1 MPITP
6 TPAELAWLDQEDRRV
21 TQTVRAYGVALEHV
35 WGDHRIRRPSFTY
48 TVGLFGID
56 HPELLV
62 FDLSPEAAADL
73 LNTLAARVRGG
84 EDLAAGT
91 VVKPFQSDA
100 AHPLRDR
107 RVGLEWVPNPG
118 EIVFSANRFA
128 QRPAEFSVPV
138 LQIVW
143 TDDAGRFPIDDGY
156 DQPQWRQPTP
166 GTFRA

>member
-21 TQTVRAYGVALEHV
+21 TQTVRRYGVALEHV
-35 WGDHRIRRPSFTY
+35 WGDGAARRPSFTY

-62 FDLSPEAAADL
+62 FDLTPEDAAEL
-73 LNTLAARVRGG
+73 LNTMAARVRAG
-84 EDLAAGT
+84 EDFVAGT
-91 VVKPFQSDA
+91 IVKPFEGDPS
-100 AHPLRDR
+100 HPHADR

-128 QRPAEFSVPV
+128 HRPSEYSVPA

-143 TDDAGRFPIDDGY
+143 TDDAGRFPRDDGY
-156 DQPQWRQPTP
+156 AQPLWRQPTP